1 VRGITGDF
9 FSHAFEPV
17 YDYVVARQFLGY
29 FTDQWRDVIKRMLDL
44 CKPGGAVIVHMHAS
58 ESEKQAE

>member
-1 VRGITGDF
+1 
-9 FSHAFEPV
+9 
-17 YDYVVARQFLGY
+17 
-29 FTDQWRDVIKRMLDL
+29 LDL